1 MSEAYNVVD
10 LVDATDAPAGE
21 QFDERTAQA
30 VRHFR
35 FRENPFPDS
44 VNPRFFFRTEAHED
58 AYIKMKKCIEEHVA
72 VGLTTAL
79 SGTGKTLLT
88 QILLTELGEEQYEPV
103 LVLAYPGMSRTG
115 LLRELGTEMGLGPF
129 GPRSTMHEVMSA
141 IQSGIVALHQK
152 GRKLVVIIDECH
164 FLGVEPLQMV
174 RTLSNIELPERKLVT
189 ILLFGE
195 DSFLAKID
203 KPQYASIFNRMFV
216 RARLRPLT
224 EDETQQ
230 YIKFRCLVS
239 GGHPG
244 VFDAEFYRAVHQLS
258 RGIPREINRICHNA
272 MFEAAREGL
281 PLVDCSS
288 IIGEQPA
295 KA

>member
-44 VNPRFFFRTEAHED
+44 VKPRFFFRTEAHED

>member
-1 MSEAYNVVD
+1 MSEAFNIVD
-10 LVDATDAPAGE
+10 LVDHGGASGTPV
-21 QFDERTAQA
+21 DERTSLS
-30 VRHFR
+30 VRHFH

-44 VNPRFFFRTEAHED
+44 VDPRFFFRTEAHED
-58 AYIKMKKCIEEHVA
+58 AYIRMKKCIEEHVA
-72 VGLTTAL
+72 VGLTTAP

-88 QILLTELGEEQYEPV
+88 QILLNELDSGRYEPA

-115 LLRELGTEMGLGPF
+115 LLRELASEMGMAEFP
-129 GPRSTMHEVMSA
+129 PRAPMHQVMMA
-141 IQSGIVALHQK
+141 IQDRIVELHRA

-174 RTLSNIELPERKLVT
+174 RTLSNIELPEKKLVT

-195 DSFLAKID
+195 DSFLAKMD
-203 KPQYASIFNRMFV
+203 RPQYASIFNRMFV
-216 RARLRPLT
+216 RARLRPLS

-244 VFDAEFYRAVHQLS
+244 VFSADFYRAVHQAS
-258 RGIPREINRICHNA
+258 NGIPREVNRICHGALFQAAKDEAPIVDTGA
-272 MFEAAREGL
+272 MDAR
-281 PLVDCSS
+281 
-288 IIGEQPA
+288 
-295 KA
+295 